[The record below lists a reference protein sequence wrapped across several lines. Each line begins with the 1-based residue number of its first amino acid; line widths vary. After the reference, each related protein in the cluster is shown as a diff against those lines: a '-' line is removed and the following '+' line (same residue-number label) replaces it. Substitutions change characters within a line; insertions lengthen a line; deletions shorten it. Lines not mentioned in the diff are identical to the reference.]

1 MCLLAF
7 CVVFCFNNSMVDIV
21 RTELAGTSS
30 NIIGNSK
37 IIFFN
42 YSVSEHMVSKVI
54 SSTSSVLY
62 SNYISLTISPLYI
75 NTCTTTNDNYKP
87 FVPSNLGRLYE
98 SKWELCRIECIDYPY
113 LLILIEQHFFI
124 KSFSIHIFTYHLRPY
139 FLQSPIHF
147 FLTCPTVINF
157 TCRAGTSVRLLYMSK
172 PL

>member
-54 SSTSSVLY
+54 MKL
-62 SNYISLTISPLYI
+62 
-75 NTCTTTNDNYKP
+75 
-87 FVPSNLGRLYE
+87 NLL
-98 SKWELCRIECIDYPY
+98 
-113 LLILIEQHFFI
+113 
-124 KSFSIHIFTYHLRPY
+124 
-139 FLQSPIHF
+139 
-147 FLTCPTVINF
+147 
-157 TCRAGTSVRLLYMSK
+157 GTL
-172 PL
+172 